1 MSKKAILVGINYLK
15 SNKYRLSSPINDIT
29 IMNDFLVNYCNF
41 KDEDIT
47 LLSDSPK
54 VKGAAS
60 FFNIVKCL
68 KFGEQLTE
76 KDFLYIYFSG
86 HSNRNL
92 TETNELKEDND
103 DPELFLPQDWEVNK
117 ITLKLLE
124 SMIEKYKCR
133 CFIMFDC
140 CNSGRIFKYKY
151 TYNVKRLEETID
163 MKKENKLN
171 NVILLSSNAEN
182 NNVFEKFLEK
192 NLINNDKNKFYGELT
207 IFFLQVLKNYL
218 EKNLSFGELT
228 YEKLILELNEYLK
241 ELTEEGSRSVDYKL
255 THNILLN
262 NNLLPI
268 LTISNN
274 DYKSNKF
281 FYNLEED
288 EDEIQKQSNNLNI
301 LKRKTVTSLSYK
313 YLRLKRRTD
322 HLEKI
327 NSDLVERNNKL
338 LSVVSGNIKYNFGI
352 IK

>member
-41 KDEDIT
+41 KNEDIT
-47 LLSDSPK
+47 MLSDSPK
-54 VKGAAS
+54 VKGAGS
-60 FFNIVKCL
+60 FFNIVKSL
-68 KFGEQLTE
+68 KYGEQLTE

-92 TETNELKEDND
+92 KETIEEKDNEDR
-103 DPELFLPQDWEVNK
+103 ELFLPQDWEVNK

-124 SMIEKYKCR
+124 SIVEKYKCR

-140 CNSGRIFKYKY
+140 CNSGGVLKYKY
-151 TYNVKRLEETID
+151 TYDVKRLEETID

-171 NVILLSSNAEN
+171 NIIMLSSNAEN
-182 NNVFEKFLEK
+182 SNVFEKFIEK
-192 NLINNDKNKFYGELT
+192 NLINNEKNKFYGELT

-218 EKNLSFGELT
+218 EKNLSFSELT
-228 YEKLILELNEYLK
+228 YEKLVIELSEYLK
-241 ELTEEGSRSVDYKL
+241 DLTDGGIRSVDYKL
-255 THNILLN
+255 SHNFLLN
-262 NNLLPI
+262 KNLLPI
-268 LTISNN
+268 LTMSNKY
-274 DYKSNKF
+274 YKSNKC

-288 EDEIQKQSNNLNI
+288 QDEIQKETNNLNI

-313 YLRLKRRTD
+313 YLRLNRKMV

-338 LSVVSGNIKYNFGI
+338 LSVVSGNINYNFGV